1 MCINQNKEYA
11 AFNIERKENE
21 DIKEIYSDYSIITL
35 KVDLMTEMQ
44 KEKRKK
50 IITTKG
56 YKEYQQSFQHKEIIE
71 IMQTGSLQ
79 HHYDLRS
86 QAIEDTIN
94 KNNNV
99 HFNAII
105 PAGRG
110 WQFLL

>member
-11 AFNIERKENE
+11 AFNIERNENE
-21 DIKEIYSDYSIITL
+21 DIKKIYSDYSIIIL

-71 IMQTGSLQ
+71 IIQTGSLQ
-79 HHYDLRS
+79 HYDLRS

-105 PAGRG
+105 LAGRG
-110 WQFLL
+110 WQFLF